1 MRTRRPDRE
10 TELRQLLRAPEEGGH
25 NIADYLAAH
34 GAELGIDLPHVSES
48 DDVAAPRLRQV
59 LETRRS
65 ERRAIRREGIGE
77 PLREIQREAYW
88 RGDHVVLPPPRV
100 FQVASTAVGKKYVR
114 FTDGDLDVAVASSLL
129 RRAAA
134 ALRRFRHVSVSLG
147 ADGLHLRWSRG
158 RGGLNFYPQRLRQPA
173 DAIVVTLPS
182 RRTTQTMP
190 VLLGEVLGEMG
201 YGI

>member
-10 TELRQLLRAPEEGGH
+10 AELRQLLRVPEEGSY

-34 GAELGIDLPHVSES
+34 GAELGLDVSHISES

-59 LETRRS
+59 LDTRRS

-77 PLREIQREAYW
+77 ALREIQREAYW
-88 RGDHVVLPPPRV
+88 RGDHVVLPPARI
-100 FQVASTAVGKKYVR
+100 FQVASTLVGKRYVR
-114 FTDGDLDVAVASSLL
+114 FTNGDLDVSLASSLL

-134 ALRRFRHVSVSLG
+134 ALRRFRHLSITLG
-147 ADGLHLRWSRG
+147 ADGLHLRWLRG
-158 RGGLNFYPQRLRQPA
+158 RGGFNFYPQRLRQPA
-173 DAIVVTLPS
+173 DAIVVTLPP
-182 RRTTQTMP
+182 RRATQKTP